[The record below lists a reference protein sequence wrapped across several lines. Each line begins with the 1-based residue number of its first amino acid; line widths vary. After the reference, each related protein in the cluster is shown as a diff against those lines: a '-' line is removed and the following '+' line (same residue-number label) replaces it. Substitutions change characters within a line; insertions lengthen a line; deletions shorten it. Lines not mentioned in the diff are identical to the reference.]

1 MDVKYELFQ
10 VLDLKS
16 GLVLGVNLEDLVG
29 EVLRASYVFVDVGVE
44 HQVVVSRLQHDVLA
58 VASVSTLCTEQ

>member
-16 GLVLGVNLEDLVG
+16 GLVLGVDLEDLVG
-29 EVLRASYVFVDVGVE
+29 IVLCSCDVLVDV
-44 HQVVVSRLQHDVLA
+44 
-58 VASVSTLCTEQ
+58 